1 MNPGSYLSRINTF
14 EAMPQMPH
22 QGHLSCPSVGNTF
35 LTNGSGGKGI
45 SMNMLNSS
53 QLATAR
59 KFALGKNSNSRSS
72 KESPFR
78 NDPKFRKE
86 LVARIKKEIAEDTYE
101 TDEKWELS
109 LSRLFGSMD
118 C

>member
-1 MNPGSYLSRINTF
+1 M
-14 EAMPQMPH
+14 
-22 QGHLSCPSVGNTF
+22 
-35 LTNGSGGKGI
+35 
-45 SMNMLNSS
+45 SMQNSS
-53 QLATAR
+53 QLATPR
-59 KFALGKNSNSRSS
+59 KFAFRKNSKSSINSA
-72 KESPFR
+72 SPFR
-78 NDPKFRKE
+78 NDPEFRKE

>member
-1 MNPGSYLSRINTF
+1 
-14 EAMPQMPH
+14 
-22 QGHLSCPSVGNTF
+22 
-35 LTNGSGGKGI
+35 
-45 SMNMLNSS
+45 MNMLNSS

-59 KFALGKNSNSRSS
+59 KFALRKNSNSSLD
-72 KESPFR
+72 KASPFR
-78 NDPKFRKE
+78 DDPEFRNE